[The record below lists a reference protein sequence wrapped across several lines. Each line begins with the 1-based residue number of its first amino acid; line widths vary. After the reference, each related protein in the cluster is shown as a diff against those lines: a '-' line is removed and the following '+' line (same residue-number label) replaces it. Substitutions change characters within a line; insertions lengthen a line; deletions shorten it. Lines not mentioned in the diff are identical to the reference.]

1 MRVTLGIDGFYSQQ
15 LGTGVSGETL
25 SALKSGGTY
34 DLVSDPAKAAEI
46 AAEARSQVATL
57 QGRIGGF
64 QKYQVQTSLNA
75 MNATKESLTSVKSII
90 GDVDYAAE
98 TAELTRQNV
107 LLQSAISLLGMANQ
121 QSAQVL
127 SLLM

>member
-1 MRVTLGIDGFYSQQ
+1 
-15 LGTGVSGETL
+15 
-25 SALKSGGTY
+25 
-34 DLVSDPAKAAEI
+34 
-46 AAEARSQVATL
+46 
-57 QGRIGGF
+57 
-64 QKYQVQTSLNA
+64 